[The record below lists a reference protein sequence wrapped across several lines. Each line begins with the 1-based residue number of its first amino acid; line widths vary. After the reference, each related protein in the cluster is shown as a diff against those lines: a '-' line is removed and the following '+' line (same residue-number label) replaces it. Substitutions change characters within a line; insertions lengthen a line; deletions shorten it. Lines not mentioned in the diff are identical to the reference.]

1 MTREILL
8 VVSAMASIIRSTS
21 LPSSLRSEEIDIEE
35 QLQSLKE
42 TISSATIET
51 IVDGIKRLGEVYNN
65 IEQTICSSSS
75 QASLCRLQ
83 QRKMVEQE
91 VELSLVLL
99 DLCNTMQ
106 ENFSE
111 IKINI
116 QEMQLAIKRG
126 DDLAL
131 QARIQS
137 YIHLAKKAHNQF
149 KKISKKPTSV
159 DKDSCRVV
167 KHLAEAREI
176 AISMLESLSYLLSK
190 QIAISSSSKW
200 SLVSKAIKKRRVVCE
215 EKLQDTELV
224 IVDLES
230 VVETLFRKLIQSR
243 VSLLNTL
250 SL

>member
-1 MTREILL
+1 
-8 VVSAMASIIRSTS
+8 MASIIRSTS
-21 LPSSLRSEEIDIEE
+21 LPSSLRSEAIDIEE

-65 IEQTICSSSS
+65 IEQTICSPSS

-126 DDLAL
+126 DDSTL

-137 YIHLAKKAHNQF
+137 YVRLAKKAHKQF

-159 DKDSCRVV
+159 DQDSCRVV

-190 QIAISSSSKW
+190 QIAMPSQVPANGPLSPRQSRKEELFVRKNCKRQSW
-200 SLVSKAIKKRRVVCE
+200 SL
-215 EKLQDTELV
+215 
-224 IVDLES
+224 
-230 VVETLFRKLIQSR
+230 
-243 VSLLNTL
+243 
-250 SL
+250 